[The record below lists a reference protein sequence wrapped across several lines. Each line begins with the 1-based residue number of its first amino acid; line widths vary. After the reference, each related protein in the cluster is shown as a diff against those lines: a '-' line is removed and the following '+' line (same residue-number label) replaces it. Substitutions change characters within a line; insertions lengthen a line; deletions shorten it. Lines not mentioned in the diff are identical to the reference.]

1 MPPTDPAQ
9 SLCLSCGL
17 CCDGSLFWGVSLEEG
32 EVSPSPGDEAGVL
45 RQPCACFDG
54 ACMIYSARP
63 AECRAFTCH
72 VLDALTEGPRDRD
85 WALAQIAGMRRILA
99 ALDAVLP
106 GREPSLY
113 RRVAEFLAAHETDL
127 EEPEFREQHKEILLW
142 SGRYEEAVRT
152 FRDLDEPA

>member
-32 EVSPSPGDEAGVL
+32 EVSPSPTDEAGVL

-54 ACMIYSARP
+54 ACTIYSARP
-63 AECRAFTCH
+63 TECRAFTCH
-72 VLDALTEGPRDRD
+72 VLDAVTEGSRDRD
-85 WALAQIAGMRRILA
+85 WALAQIAGMRRILG

-106 GREPSLY
+106 GDERSLF
-113 RRVAEFLAAHETDL
+113 RRTAEFLAREDADPDGPEGRERQ
-127 EEPEFREQHKEILLW
+127 EEIFLW
-142 SGRYEEAVRT
+142 ASRYETALRA